1 MTSIEVG
8 ILGIVLL
15 LVLLIIRVPVGI
27 AMIIAA
33 LAGNV
38 ILSAPGPALTKLGI
52 DTILIAQNHSFSVI
66 PFFVFMGMILAR
78 ANIGAD
84 LYEVINGI
92 IGRIRGGMAM
102 ATVGAGAAFGAV
114 CGSCVASVTT
124 IAAVAVPEMRKYKYD
139 EGFAAGVTAVGSTLG
154 IVIPPSTA
162 LVVYG
167 ALTEESIGQVLIGGI
182 LPGIL
187 TMILLM
193 LTVTIVL
200 KWKPALA
207 PPPVKGEKIPF
218 PWEKLKYI
226 WAVPLIFLLS
236 MGGIYFGFFTPT
248 EAGAVGAFL
257 SLLFAVL
264 MGRLKWREFVEA
276 VEGTIRISAMV
287 FIILIGGKM
296 FGSFLTRSLIPMELV
311 EFIQGLNVPPF
322 FIIMIILLIYTLMG
336 PIMDEMAT
344 LVIMTPIVY
353 PIVTALGYN
362 GIWFGVMTIMMLL
375 TGLLT
380 PPVGVVSLVA
390 SSVTKVPAM
399 KVFMSQWPFW
409 ITLIIA
415 CVLMAIFPEIILIL
429 PRMMYQ

>member
-1 MTSIEVG
+1 
-8 ILGIVLL
+8 
-15 LVLLIIRVPVGI
+15 
-27 AMIIAA
+27 
-33 LAGNV
+33 
-38 ILSAPGPALTKLGI
+38 
-52 DTILIAQNHSFSVI
+52 
-66 PFFVFMGMILAR
+66 
-78 ANIGAD
+78 
-84 LYEVINGI
+84 
-92 IGRIRGGMAM
+92 
-102 ATVGAGAAFGAV
+102 
-114 CGSCVASVTT
+114 
-124 IAAVAVPEMRKYKYD
+124 
-139 EGFAAGVTAVGSTLG
+139 
-154 IVIPPSTA
+154 
-162 LVVYG
+162 
-167 ALTEESIGQVLIGGI
+167 
-182 LPGIL
+182 
-187 TMILLM
+187 
-193 LTVTIVL
+193 
-200 KWKPALA
+200 
-207 PPPVKGEKIPF
+207 
-218 PWEKLKYI
+218 
-226 WAVPLIFLLS
+226 

>member
-15 LVLLIIRVPVGI
+15 LVLLMIRVPVGI

-33 LAGNV
+33 VVGNV
-38 ILSAPGPALTKLGI
+38 ILSSPGPALTKLGI
-52 DTILIAQNHSFSVI
+52 DTILITQNHSFSVI
-66 PFFVFMGMILAR
+66 PFFVLMGMILAR

-84 LYEVINGI
+84 LYELINGI
-92 IGRIRGGMAM
+92 IGRIKGGMAM
-102 ATVGAGAAFGAV
+102 ATIGAGAAFGAV

-124 IAAVAVPEMRKYKYD
+124 IAAVAVPEMRRYKYD
-139 EGFAAGVTAVGSTLG
+139 AGFAAGVTSVGSTLG

-167 ALTEESIGQVLIGGI
+167 AMTEESIGQVLIGGFI
-182 LPGIL
+182 PGIL

-193 LTVTIVL
+193 LTVSIVL
-200 KWKPALA
+200 KWKPELA
-207 PPPVKGEKIPF
+207 PSALKGEKLPF

-236 MGGIYFGFFTPT
+236 IGGIYFGIFTPT

-264 MGRLKWREFVEA
+264 MGRLKWRDFIEA
-276 VEGTIRISAMV
+276 VEGTVRITAMV
-287 FIILIGGKM
+287 FVILIGGKM
-296 FGSFLTRSLIPMELV
+296 FGAFLTRSLIPLKLV
-311 EFIQGLNVPPF
+311 EFIQSLNVAPF
-322 FIIMIILLIYTLMG
+322 LIIMIILVIYTLMG
-336 PIMDEMAT
+336 PFMDEMAT

-353 PIVTALGYN
+353 PIVISLGYD
-362 GIWFGVMTIMMLL
+362 GVWFGVMTIMMLL

-390 SSVTKVPAM
+390 ASVTKVPAM

-409 ITLIIA
+409 ITLLIA
-415 CVLMAIFPEIILIL
+415 CVLMAAFPDIILIL
-429 PRMMYQ
+429 PRLAYH